1 MDQKEHQM
9 KRLACFAF
17 VAFVPFAS
25 FAQQPVTGSGTA
37 GTAATGVLTVQGIA
51 SGLAIAGNI
60 TQVAGTTL
68 GAISNYGTSPGAVA
82 VPAVNA
88 YVTNAL
94 SVSPPTPSTSSTYA
108 FTMYHH
114 VYAGTGLNVKASAGN
129 LYGFSVFNGGTIPCY
144 FQLYNTAGTPTIG
157 TSVIDSYG
165 VQAGV
170 TLSIPPGQLALEN
183 FSTGIGIGAATA
195 DAGATTTG
203 CTTISATVYYN

>member
-17 VAFVPFAS
+17 VAFAPFTS

-157 TSVIDSYG
+157 TS
-165 VQAGV
+165 
-170 TLSIPPGQLALEN
+170 
-183 FSTGIGIGAATA
+183 ATA

-203 CTTISATVYYN
+203 CTTISATIYYN